1 MNKINKFFDEAPLW
15 KVYIFGYISS
25 FLIILLVPPT
35 LDFMLNGKGSSF
47 LSDLYVMFSIGVSFL
62 VACLFNILT
71 LNQRKNKRFWEK
83 AKDVE
88 RLILTSKSLMQ
99 LDIIFDDDFKE
110 LKDLSFLGHQDELKR
125 LESLR
130 DFMKYYHRVIS

>member
-47 LSDLYVMFSIGVSFL
+47 LSELYIMFSIGVSFL

-71 LNQRKNKRFWEK
+71 LNQRKNKRFWVK
-83 AKDVE
+83 AKIVE
-88 RLILTSKSLMQ
+88 DLILTSKSLTQ

-130 DFMKYYHRVIS
+130 DFMKYYHKIIS

>member
-25 FLIILLVPPT
+25 FLIILLVPLT

-47 LSDLYVMFSIGVSFL
+47 LSDIYIMFSIGVSFL
-62 VACLFNILT
+62 VACLFVILVS
-71 LNQRKNKRFWEK
+71 NQRKNKRFWKK

>member
-25 FLIILLVPPT
+25 FLIILLVPLT
-35 LDFMLNGKGSSF
+35 LDFMLNRKGSSF

>member
-25 FLIILLVPPT
+25 FLIIFLVPLT

-47 LSDLYVMFSIGVSFL
+47 LSDIYIMFSIGVSFL
-62 VACLFNILT
+62 VACLFVILVS
-71 LNQRKNKRFWEK
+71 NQRKNKRFWKK

-99 LDIIFDDDFKE
+99 LDIIFHNDFKE

>member
-25 FLIILLVPPT
+25 FLIILLVPLT

-47 LSDLYVMFSIGVSFL
+47 LSDIYIMFSIGVSFL
-62 VACLFNILT
+62 VACLFVILVS
-71 LNQRKNKRFWEK
+71 NQRKNKRFWKK

-99 LDIIFDDDFKE
+99 LDIIFHNDFKE

>member
-1 MNKINKFFDEAPLW
+1 
-15 KVYIFGYISS
+15 
-25 FLIILLVPPT
+25 
-35 LDFMLNGKGSSF
+35 MLNRKGSSF

>member
-1 MNKINKFFDEAPLW
+1 MNKINNFFDEAPLW

-25 FLIILLVPPT
+25 FLIIFLVPLT

-47 LSDLYVMFSIGVSFL
+47 LSHIYIMFSIGVSFL
-62 VACLFNILT
+62 VACLFVILVS
-71 LNQRKNKRFWEK
+71 NQRKNKRFWKK

-99 LDIIFDDDFKE
+99 LDIIFHNDFKE

>member
-15 KVYIFGYISS
+15 KVYIFCYISS
-25 FLIILLVPPT
+25 FLIILLVPLT
-35 LDFMLNGKGSSF
+35 LDFMLNRKGSSF

-99 LDIIFDDDFKE
+99 LDIIFHNDFKE

>member
-25 FLIILLVPPT
+25 FLIIFLVPPT

-47 LSDLYVMFSIGVSFL
+47 LSDIYIMFSIGVSFL
-62 VACLFNILT
+62 VACLFVILVS
-71 LNQRKNKRFWEK
+71 NQRKNKRFWEK

-99 LDIIFDDDFKE
+99 LDIIFHNDFKE

>member
-25 FLIILLVPPT
+25 FLIILLVPLT

-47 LSDLYVMFSIGVSFL
+47 LSDIYIMFSIGVSFL
-62 VACLFNILT
+62 VVCLFVILVS
-71 LNQRKNKRFWEK
+71 NQRKNKRFWEK